1 MKQKLLKILYSLLAL
16 CARIHLTR
24 HKIQIIAITW
34 SVGKTSCRMVVAEV
48 LQQLTSQKKIY
59 TSPKNY
65 NSELGL
71 VFSVFQIEDYH
82 PSTKNLLKLSWH
94 IFWKALFGKKQMDIL
109 VAEYGI
115 DSPRDM
121 EHLLKV
127 AVPDIAVLT
136 KLDAVH
142 SANFPVGGV
151 EAYWQE
157 KWKLLIAAKKKV
169 YLNLQD
175 DFSQKNI
182 SLLKNYAAIF
192 DPSQIRAKLQQ
203 DERDIARWHFAY
215 QWKNISHNLLGEEN
229 NHYVALAL
237 DIARDIAL
245 ELPKDEYHF
254 HLELQPGR
262 FSLFSYKNHI
272 LIDSSYNAAPE
283 SMRQVLANTQ
293 LLQKELFSEY
303 RLIAVL
309 GDMRELDAPQEAHQN
324 LATEL
329 LEFSSIFTI
338 GPNMYE
344 YTLPKLKDLWFSGTI
359 ISSLSSWDI
368 GRKLKDFLDETSEKY
383 IVVFKGSQNTIFTEE
398 ALAILLSPEDQK
410 KLPRQSEAW
419 KVKKQEFF
427 KGV

>member
-1 MKQKLLKILYSLLAL
+1 MNYKTMKQKLLKILYSFLAL

-24 HKIQIIAITW
+24 HNIQVIAITG
-34 SVGKTSCRMVVAEV
+34 SVGKTSCRMVVTEV

-115 DSPRDM
+115 DSPHDM
-121 EHLLKV
+121 EHLLKI

-157 KWKLLIAAKKKV
+157 KWKLLIAAKQKV

-192 DPSQIRAKLQQ
+192 DP
-203 DERDIARWHFAY
+203 
-215 QWKNISHNLLGEEN
+215 
-229 NHYVALAL
+229 V
-237 DIARDIAL
+237 
-245 ELPKDEYHF
+245 
-254 HLELQPGR
+254 
-262 FSLFSYKNHI
+262 
-272 LIDSSYNAAPE
+272 
-283 SMRQVLANTQ
+283 
-293 LLQKELFSEY
+293 
-303 RLIAVL
+303 
-309 GDMRELDAPQEAHQN
+309 
-324 LATEL
+324 
-329 LEFSSIFTI
+329 
-338 GPNMYE
+338 
-344 YTLPKLKDLWFSGTI
+344 
-359 ISSLSSWDI
+359 
-368 GRKLKDFLDETSEKY
+368 
-383 IVVFKGSQNTIFTEE
+383 
-398 ALAILLSPEDQK
+398 
-410 KLPRQSEAW
+410 
-419 KVKKQEFF
+419 
-427 KGV
+427 